1 LDPLLQSRYDTL
13 KGSGATLLQ
22 GICRGLEKE
31 GLRVDAST
39 GMLAQTPHPTAL
51 GSALTHPGITT
62 DYSESLL
69 EFITPV
75 ASDVN
80 TTLTQLDELHRF
92 TASTLSDELVWGA
105 SMPCILAG
113 DASIPIAHYGT
124 SNVGQ
129 MKRVYRNGL
138 GVRYGRMM
146 QAIAGIHYNFSMPE
160 EFWQQAWEKAGR
172 PASLKDFQTQGYLD
186 LIRNF
191 FERAWLLVYL
201 LGASPA
207 VCASFLSGN
216 KNHQLLPAD
225 PAGASLYL
233 PEATSLRMGDLGYTS
248 NAQAGLQVCYND
260 IQNYIATLRDA
271 IVTPH
276 GPYAGFKTT
285 PEGELAQLNDSLLQ
299 IENEFYSPIR
309 PKRVTQSGEAPV
321 VALQR
326 GGIEYIEVRCIDI
339 NPFLPLGIDADT
351 LHLLDTFLV
360 NALLTDSPWCDEA
373 GQQRNKEN
381 LRRVVNAGRNPDLL
395 LQTPEGESPM
405 RSVADRLLDSMAETA
420 ALLDQG
426 TNDSNHCRVI
436 DTAREKLSNPD
447 LTPSGRIVREMKE
460 QDTPFWRLALNYSQQ
475 WQADFLARPLSD
487 IARAE
492 LETAASVSRHQQLEL
507 EAKSQPAFA
516 DYLERFYRQYNDLA

>member
-1 LDPLLQSRYDTL
+1 
-13 KGSGATLLQ
+13 
-22 GICRGLEKE
+22 
-31 GLRVDAST
+31 
-39 GMLAQTPHPTAL
+39 
-51 GSALTHPGITT
+51 
-62 DYSESLL
+62 
-69 EFITPV
+69 
-75 ASDVN
+75 
-80 TTLTQLDELHRF
+80 
-92 TASTLSDELVWGA
+92 
-105 SMPCILAG
+105 
-113 DASIPIAHYGT
+113 
-124 SNVGQ
+124 
-129 MKRVYRNGL
+129 
-138 GVRYGRMM
+138 
-146 QAIAGIHYNFSMPE
+146 
-160 EFWQQAWEKAGR
+160 
-172 PASLKDFQTQGYLD
+172 
-186 LIRNF
+186 
-191 FERAWLLVYL
+191 
-201 LGASPA
+201 
-207 VCASFLSGN
+207 
-216 KNHQLLPAD
+216 
-225 PAGASLYL
+225 
-233 PEATSLRMGDLGYTS
+233 MGDLGYTS

-321 VALQR
+321 LALQR

-381 LRRVVNAGRNPDLL
+381 LKRVVNAGRNPDLL

-487 IARAE
+487 FARAE

>member
-1 LDPLLQSRYDTL
+1 
-13 KGSGATLLQ
+13 
-22 GICRGLEKE
+22 
-31 GLRVDAST
+31 
-39 GMLAQTPHPTAL
+39 
-51 GSALTHPGITT
+51 
-62 DYSESLL
+62 
-69 EFITPV
+69 
-75 ASDVN
+75 
-80 TTLTQLDELHRF
+80 
-92 TASTLSDELVWGA
+92 
-105 SMPCILAG
+105 
-113 DASIPIAHYGT
+113 
-124 SNVGQ
+124 
-129 MKRVYRNGL
+129 
-138 GVRYGRMM
+138 
-146 QAIAGIHYNFSMPE
+146 
-160 EFWQQAWEKAGR
+160 
-172 PASLKDFQTQGYLD
+172 LD
-186 LIRNF
+186 LISNF
-191 FERAWLLVYL
+191 FERAWRLVYL

-233 PEATSLRMGDLGYTS
+233 PGATSLRMGDLGYTS

-351 LHLLDTFLV
+351 LRLLDTFLV

-405 RSVADRLLDSMAETA
+405 CSVANQLLDSMAETA

-426 TNDSNHCRVI
+426 TNESNHSRVI

-460 QDTPFWRLALNYSQQ
+460 HDMPFWRLALNYSQQ
-475 WQADFLARPLSD
+475 WQADFLNRPLSD

-492 LETAASVSRHQQLEL
+492 LETAASVSRHQQQEL

-516 DYLERFYRQYNDLA
+516 DYLQRFYRQYTDLA